1 LLAERGSLS
10 PPAALTEATEPPDQ
24 EVSAVAESTFLEP
37 EPEAATAV
45 LHSELDIRRRVER
58 VLVREL
64 AEPSEDLVR
73 FVSARLGVDP
83 GTPAAA
89 VRVAELCRRAL
100 REVGR
105 ERLPPT
111 RSPRRSLERLHL
123 DRRRVERALP
133 GYYLG

>member
-1 LLAERGSLS
+1 
-10 PPAALTEATEPPDQ
+10 
-24 EVSAVAESTFLEP
+24 VAESTTFEP
-37 EPEAATAV
+37 LPAAATAV
-45 LHSELDIRRRVER
+45 PHSELDIRRRVER
-58 VLVREL
+58 LLVREL

-89 VRVAELCRRAL
+89 ERVAELCRRAL

-105 ERLPPT
+105 ERLPPAT
-111 RSPRRSLERLHL
+111 PPRRSLERLHL

>member
-1 LLAERGSLS
+1 
-10 PPAALTEATEPPDQ
+10 
-24 EVSAVAESTFLEP
+24 VAESTTFEP
-37 EPEAATAV
+37 LPAAATAV
-45 LHSELDIRRRVER
+45 PHSELDIRRRVER
-58 VLVREL
+58 LLVREL

-83 GTPAAA
+83 STPAAA
-89 VRVAELCRRAL
+89 ERVAELCRRAL

-105 ERLPPT
+105 ERLPPAT
-111 RSPRRSLERLHL
+111 PPRRSLGRLHL

>member
-1 LLAERGSLS
+1 M
-10 PPAALTEATEPPDQ
+10 
-24 EVSAVAESTFLEP
+24 AEST
-37 EPEAATAV
+37 AV
-45 LHSELDIRRRVER
+45 PHSELDIRRRVER

-83 GTPAAA
+83 DTPAAA
-89 VRVAELCRRAL
+89 ERVAELCRRAL

-111 RSPRRSLERLHL
+111 RPPRRSPERLHL

>member
-1 LLAERGSLS
+1 M
-10 PPAALTEATEPPDQ
+10 
-24 EVSAVAESTFLEP
+24 AEST
-37 EPEAATAV
+37 AV
-45 LHSELDIRRRVER
+45 PHSELDIRRRVER

-89 VRVAELCRRAL
+89 ERVAEMCRHAL

-105 ERLPPT
+105 ERLPPA
-111 RSPRRSLERLHL
+111 SPPRRSLERHHL